1 MYKVGQVIFVLH
13 DLKVIPVQVVEQNVK
28 ITLDGEEITYI
39 VMPPKKDKRL
49 NLSKVNGEIY
59 VSLHDAKAAMI
70 ENAMAAIN
78 KMIKSASTVAE
89 KSFEQVTLEPEEG
102 LADYNV
108 DDYISESANNVVS
121 AVPPQKENQQIQ
133 LENGVKANISMS
145 ENTKQALGI
154 K

>member
-89 KSFEQVTLEPEEG
+89 KSFEQVALEPEED

-133 LENGVKANISMS
+133 LENGMKANISMS